1 MITDRR
7 FPKWGVAAGSGNH
20 YKVQLMQSFSL
31 FAWGLAIIL
40 TSDLENGGL
49 LQPNVRELQIGL
61 KLALYQR

>member
-1 MITDRR
+1 
-7 FPKWGVAAGSGNH
+7 
-20 YKVQLMQSFSL
+20 MQSFSL